1 MYAVLRQ
8 YSGIG
13 ASALIN
19 MIEERKAEVE
29 KLLRA
34 VEGFES
40 YTCARSDDGGFTMTV
55 CQDKAGTDESLRVA
69 KEWISKNCGST
80 GVGAPLVSEGPTVIQ
95 AS

>member
-8 YSGIG
+8 YSGDG
-13 ASALIN
+13 ASALFN

-40 YTCARSDDGGFTMTV
+40 YTCARSDEGGFTMTV
-55 CQDKAGTDESLRVA
+55 CQDKAGTDREPS
-69 KEWISKNCGST
+69 S
-80 GVGAPLVSEGPTVIQ
+80 SEGMDSNELREHWRRGAARI
-95 AS
+95 